1 MLSPLKSI
9 RKYCLDCSNDSPKEV
24 KLCPNKDCPL
34 YVYRFGKRVRDPTPS
49 NKPKRTIS
57 PEHLK
62 KLQEG
67 RLKNKERLE

>member
-34 YVYRFGKRVRDPTPS
+34 YVYRFGKKVRDP